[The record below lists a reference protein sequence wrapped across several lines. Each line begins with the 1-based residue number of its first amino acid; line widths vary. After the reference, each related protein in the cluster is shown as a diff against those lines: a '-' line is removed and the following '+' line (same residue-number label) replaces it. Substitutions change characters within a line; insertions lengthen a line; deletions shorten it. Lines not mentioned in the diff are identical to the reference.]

1 MKRNI
6 NALKSKVIVFGRE
19 NELNYGKHKI
29 IYGFGMDMIEEIIV
43 CKAESYKEQ
52 ILLKIIRF
60 NYFFASNP
68 MYLISFHYYCNGMM
82 PTPGGN
88 GYLL

>member
-19 NELNYGKHKI
+19 NELNYCKDKI

-43 CKAESYKEQ
+43 RKAESYKEQ

-60 NYFFASNP
+60 SYFLVLVP
-68 MYLISFHYYCNGMM
+68 CI
-82 PTPGGN
+82 
-88 GYLL
+88 